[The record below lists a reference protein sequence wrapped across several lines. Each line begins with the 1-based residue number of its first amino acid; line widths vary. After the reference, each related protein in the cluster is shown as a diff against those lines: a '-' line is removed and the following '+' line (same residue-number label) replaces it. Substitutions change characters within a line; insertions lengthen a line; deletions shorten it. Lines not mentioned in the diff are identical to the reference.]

1 MKSPAPTVNLAFAPA
16 AEAHRMANALFAF
29 EDRAAGQYAARR
41 LIDKGL
47 PADAVQV
54 HIHDAYAGKAA
65 ADVDE
70 VATGGFVGNLMNLFH
85 GIFDW
90 GSSPHEASAYAE
102 TVNRGGA
109 VVSVDAASDSERAMV
124 DGVMLDAPCSQRTDW
139 DSGPTAN

>member
-1 MKSPAPTVNLAFAPA
+1 
-16 AEAHRMANALFAF
+16 MANALFAF
-29 EDRAAGQYAARR
+29 EDRAAGQSAARR

-47 PADAVQV
+47 PADTVKV
-54 HIHDAYAGKAA
+54 HTHDAYAGKVT

-70 VATGGFVGNLMNLFH
+70 VVTGGFLGNFMNLFH

-109 VVSVDAASDSERAMV
+109 VVSVDAQSDSDRAAV
-124 DGVMLDAPCSQRTDW
+124 DAVMLDAACTQRTDW
-139 DSGPTAN
+139 DSGPTSN